1 MKSVV
6 LAALLE
12 ACAGFLGTVERLLEL
27 GSDMSDFDDFDMP
40 GITGTTMQ
48 DTLNFEAARWLVR
61 SIPRRVEIAWD
72 DDEDERATGSTSPRC
87 FPYSPKTATW
97 KPTFCGGAG
106 WIGPEGVSETA
117 NWLIRP
123 FEHLKASAEN
133 RERAAP
139 LKPWPSQSQPLLD
152 PLCKAGPRVI
162 LIPSR
167 LRAV

>member
-12 ACAGFLGTVERLLEL
+12 ARAGFLGKVERLLEL

-61 SIPRRVEIAWD
+61 SIPRKVEIARD
-72 DDEDERATGSTSPRC
+72 DDEDERAMGSTWPRC

-97 KPTFCGGAG
+97 KPTFRGGRWLDWAG
-106 WIGPEGVSETA
+106 GRERDGE
-117 NWLIRP
+117 WLIRR
-123 FEHLKASAEN
+123 FEHLEASAEN
-133 RERAAP
+133 RGASGTSEALAFP
-139 LKPWPSQSQPLLD
+139 KP
-152 PLCKAGPRVI
+152 AVVGPIV
-162 LIPSR
+162 
-167 LRAV
+167 